1 MEGKKNY
8 TRWII
13 LILTACLCAAAGF
26 FTGKNAGQSEAQK
39 KQETLYELNR
49 ASIQKLGVEE
59 GKTIYVI
66 GHKSPDTDTVCSA
79 IGYARLLTMLGFPA
93 EARITMN
100 VNNET
105 AYVLKQAGVEVP
117 PVLED
122 ASGENIFLVDHSEY
136 IQAAEGMQDAHIVGI
151 LDHHGIGSVTTG
163 YQVVYEA
170 KPIGATAAIV
180 WLDYK
185 NYGLEIDKPTAYCL
199 LGALLSDTSNLT
211 ASTTTDADRAAVK
224 ELAEIAGVTDVA
236 ALHAEMHKQA
246 LSYDGFTDEE
256 ILFSDYKEY
265 EISGYKLGIGQVNSI
280 DEETSKD
287 LAARMQKVLP
297 QGIEER
303 GMDMMF
309 ALICI
314 RENNEKI
321 DYVVPGNELS
331 KEVMAAAFPDY
342 DDYDGTSYIFRTG
355 MGRKTI
361 FVPGLTE
368 YLSLHPHE

>member
-26 FTGKNAGQSEAQK
+26 FTGKNAGQAEAQK

-49 ASIQKLGVEE
+49 ASIQNLGVEE

-66 GHKSPDTDTVCSA
+66 GHKSPDTDTVCTA
-79 IGYARLLTMLGFPA
+79 IGYARLLTMLGWPA

-105 AYVLKQAGVEVP
+105 AYVLKQAGVEIP
-117 PVLED
+117 PILED
-122 ASGENIFLVDHSEY
+122 ASGENIFMVDHSEY
-136 IQAAEGMQDAHIVGI
+136 IQAAEGMEDAHIVGI

-163 YQVVYEA
+163 HQVLYEA

-185 NYGLEIDKPTAYCL
+185 NYGMEIDQQTAYCL

-211 ASTTTDADRAAVK
+211 ASTTTDADRAAVR
-224 ELAEIAGVTDVA
+224 ELAETAGVSDVD
-236 ALHAEMHKQA
+236 ALYAEMHKQA
-246 LSYDGFTDEE
+246 LSYEGFTDEE

-265 EISGYKLGIGQVNSI
+265 EISGYRIGIGQVNSI
-280 DEETSKD
+280 DEEASKD
-287 LAARMQKVLP
+287 LAARMKAVMP
-297 QGIEER
+297 QGIKER
-303 GMDMMF
+303 GVDMLF
-309 ALICI
+309 ALVTM
-314 RENNEKI
+314 RENGEKV
-321 DYVVPGNELS
+321 DCVVPGNELS
-331 KEVMAAAFPDY
+331 SQVMKAAFPDY
-342 DDYDGTSYIFRTG
+342 DDYDGTSFVYRSG

-368 YLSLHPHE
+368 YLSMYPHE